1 MENFSN
7 LIITP
12 DNLPE
17 INRES
22 FNPLDKKYKTI
33 LYLRL
38 IITVIIVAGAFAAFF
53 FLVEEKPPGL
63 ITNSVIAVAVLLA
76 IYSAVIITFGFVKK
90 GYLVRENDIS
100 FQKGLVIFTS
110 TSVPFNRIQHVEV
123 NQGILA
129 KIFKLS
135 TVKIYTAGGST
146 SDLSIPGLPTETA
159 AKLKDFL
166 SEKISRHE

>member
-12 DNLPE
+12 DNIPE
-17 INRES
+17 ISKES
-22 FNPLDKKYKTI
+22 FSTLDKKYKSI
-33 LYLRL
+33 LFIRL
-38 IITVIIVAGAFAAFF
+38 IIFLIIVSGALAAFLIF
-53 FLVEEKPPGL
+53 SEEKPPSIL
-63 ITNSVIAVAVLLA
+63 LFAIVLAIILIAV
-76 IYSAVIITFGFVKK
+76 YSALIIVFGFPKK

-100 FQKGLVIFTS
+100 FQRGLIIFKS

-129 KIFKLS
+129 KVFQLAS
-135 TVKIYTAGGST
+135 LKIYTAGGSA
-146 SDLSIPGLPTETA
+146 SDLSVPGLPAATA
-159 AKLKDFL
+159 RKLKDFL

>member
-17 INRES
+17 IDKDS

-38 IITVIIVAGAFAAFF
+38 IITVVIVAGVFAAFYF
-53 FLVEEKPPGL
+53 FVEEKPPVL
-63 ITNSVIAVAVLLA
+63 ITGSIIAVAVLIA
-76 IYSAVIITFGFVKK
+76 IYSVVIITFGFIKK

-100 FQKGLVIFTS
+100 FQKGLIIFTS

-123 NQGILA
+123 SQGILA

-135 TVKIYTAGGST
+135 VVKIYTAGGST
-146 SDLSIPGLPTETA
+146 SDLSIPGLPAETA
-159 AKLKDFL
+159 VKLKDFL

>member
-12 DNLPE
+12 DNIPE

-38 IITVIIVAGAFAAFF
+38 IITVVVVAGVFAAFF
-53 FLVEEKPPGL
+53 FLTEEKPPVLVTGL
-63 ITNSVIAVAVLLA
+63 VISVAAVIA
-76 IYSAVIITFGFVKK
+76 IYSTVIITFGFAKK

-100 FQKGLVIFTS
+100 FQKGLIIFTS

-123 NQGILA
+123 SQGILA

-135 TVKIYTAGGST
+135 VIKIYTAGGST

-159 AKLKDFL
+159 VKLKDFL